1 MERRDKMAYFM
12 YFVLYSFIGFILETL
27 YTLITRGILISKKC
41 FLINLL
47 CPVYGLGA
55 IAILACTKP
64 IKQYKILTFVIGGAA
79 ATAVEYLLDFIYKE
93 ILGVS
98 IWDYSGLPY
107 NINGRVCL
115 LFTIF
120 WSILSM
126 GLVYFIH
133 PFIEKRMATMPKTLF
148 AILLLFVGMDAMIST
163 LLYKKFGN
171 RQAVNLTWLIS
182 NYHNKI
188 G

>member
-1 MERRDKMAYFM
+1 M
-12 YFVLYSFIGFILETL
+12 G
-27 YTLITRGILISKKC
+27 
-41 FLINLL
+41 
-47 CPVYGLGA
+47 GL
-55 IAILACTKP
+55 
-64 IKQYKILTFVIGGAA
+64 A
-79 ATAVEYLLDFIYKE
+79 ATVVEYVLHFIYQE

-98 IWDYSGLPY
+98 IWNYSNLPY

-115 LFTIF
+115 MFTVF

-133 PFIEKRMATMPKTLF
+133 PFVEKRMTTMPKTLF
-148 AILLLFVGMDAMIST
+148 AVLLLFVGMDAMIST

-171 RQAVNLTWLIS
+171 KQAVSLTWLIS
-182 NYHNKI
+182 NYRNKL

>member
-1 MERRDKMAYFM
+1 M
-12 YFVLYSFIGFILETL
+12 YFVLYSFVGYIGDAVYAYNKRDSDF
-27 YTLITRGILISKKC
+27 KKC

-55 IAILACTKP
+55 IAIISCTRP
-64 IKQYKILTFVIGGAA
+64 IKQYKILTFVMGGLA
-79 ATAVEYLLDFIYKE
+79 ATVVEYVLHFIYQE

-98 IWDYSGLPY
+98 IWNYSNLPY

-115 LFTIF
+115 MFTVF

-133 PFIEKRMATMPKTLF
+133 PLVEKRMAAMPKTLF
-148 AILLLFVGMDAMIST
+148 AVLLLFVGMDAMI
-163 LLYKKFGN
+163 
-171 RQAVNLTWLIS
+171 QHAAI
-182 NYHNKI
+182 
-188 G
+188 

>member
-1 MERRDKMAYFM
+1 MAYFM
-12 YFVLYSFIGFILETL
+12 YFVLYSFVGFILETL

-41 FLINLL
+41 FLMNLL

-55 IAILACTKP
+55 IAIISCTRP
-64 IKQYKILTFVIGGAA
+64 IKQYKILTFVMGGLA
-79 ATAVEYLLDFIYKE
+79 ATVVEYVLHFIYQE

-98 IWDYSGLPY
+98 IWNYSNLPY

-115 LFTIF
+115 MFTVF

-133 PFIEKRMATMPKTLF
+133 PLVEKRMAAMPKTLF
-148 AILLLFVGMDAMIST
+148 AVLLLFVGMDAMIST

-171 RQAVNLTWLIS
+171 KQAVSLPWLLS
-182 NYHNKI
+182 NYRNKL

>member
-1 MERRDKMAYFM
+1 MAYFM
-12 YFVLYSFIGFILETL
+12 YFILYSFIGFILETL
-27 YTLITRGILISKKC
+27 YTLVTRGILISKKC

-64 IKQYKILTFVIGGAA
+64 VKEYKLLTFVFGGVA
-79 ATAVEYLLDFIYKE
+79 ATAVEYVLHFIYNDM
-93 ILGVS
+93 LGVS
-98 IWDYSGLPY
+98 IWDYSGLSY

-115 LFTIF
+115 LFTVF

-126 GLVYFIH
+126 GLVYVIH
-133 PFIEKRMATMPKTLF
+133 PFVEKRMASMPKTLF
-148 AILLLFVGMDAMIST
+148 AVLLMFVGLDAMVST

-171 RQAVNLTWLIS
+171 RQAVNLTWLIT
-182 NYHNKI
+182 NYRNKL